1 MFWLKKYKQAVYR
14 IHKLFILSKF
24 PLIVLI
30 GSLRQANVVKI
41 MVKSL
46 GTLAFLG
53 CFPIHTCPTLPLPS
67 PHKQH
72 WTRVYRNFPS
82 FNFVYGAK
90 GRGGGGGE
98 GELQENSE
106 KDALF
111 YEGNYRKL

>member
-1 MFWLKKYKQAVYR
+1 MKKMKTFVVTDRDLMNGRKTSDNACRSSEIFWLKKYKQAVYR

-24 PLIVLI
+24 PLILLLC
-30 GSLRQANVVKI
+30 SLRQANVVKI

-53 CFPIHTCPTLPLPS
+53 CFPIHACPTLPLPS

-82 FNFVYGAK
+82 FNFV
-90 GRGGGGGE
+90 
-98 GELQENSE
+98 
-106 KDALF
+106 
-111 YEGNYRKL
+111 